1 MKFIEGELIEILKR
15 GQREIYE
22 IREGQ
27 EGEPR
32 KHRYNTKTG
41 KAQPYGSEVRIT
53 EKFRR
58 LNKI

>member
-41 KAQPYGSEVRIT
+41 KAQAYGSEVRIT

>member
-1 MKFIEGELIEILKR
+1 MKFIEGELIEIFKR
-15 GQREIYE
+15 GERMIFQ
-22 IREGQ
+22 IREA

-41 KAQPYGSEVRIT
+41 KAQAYGSEVRIT

-58 LNKI
+58 LQK